1 MPKIKILNREHE
13 VSCGPG
19 EEPKLFELVEKLNS
33 RLHENAKLFRGVSEN
48 LLIILTAISM
58 EDQNQDLQSK
68 LDKKLDEATASV
80 ENICK
85 LLEK

>member
-1 MPKIKILNREHE
+1 MPTIKILSREYQ
-13 VSCGPG
+13 VNCGPG
-19 EEPKLFELVEKLNS
+19 EEQKLFDLAEKLNS
-33 RLHENAKLFRGVSEN
+33 RLNENEKLFRGASEN
-48 LLIILTAISM
+48 LLIILTALVM

-68 LDKKLDEATASV
+68 LDTKLNEATDSI